1 MNRGD
6 IVIAPFP
13 FQDQPGEK
21 LRPAL
26 IVQHDRENRRLQNT
40 ILVMIT
46 GNLKDAGQP
55 TTYLIDPSQP
65 NGTGS
70 GLAGRSLVKCHNLVT
85 IRQQRI
91 IQVIGSLS
99 DKVMQAI
106 NDCLRATFDLS

>member
-1 MNRGD
+1 MKRGD

-13 FQDQPGEK
+13 FQDQRGEK

-46 GNLKDAGQP
+46 GNLKDVGQP
-55 TTYLIDPSQP
+55 TTYLVDPSKP
-65 NGTGS
+65 EGAGL
-70 GLAGRSLVKCHNLVT
+70 GLAGRSLVKCHNLAT

-91 IQVIGSLS
+91 IQVIGSLG
-99 DKVMQAI
+99 DAVMKGI
-106 NDCLRATFDLS
+106 NDCLRAAFDLR